1 MLFILMGQRSV
12 KMTCSVIKV
21 LSIRRGGVL
30 IECKFKH
37 IPPLKFTFAP
47 FAGKNNTNKKV
58 VTSLL
63 HGAEQKNMPHITLN
77 KT

>member
-1 MLFILMGQRSV
+1 M
-12 KMTCSVIKV
+12 
-21 LSIRRGGVL
+21 L
-30 IECKFKH
+30 IECKFKY

-47 FAGKNNTNKKV
+47 FVSKNNTNKKV